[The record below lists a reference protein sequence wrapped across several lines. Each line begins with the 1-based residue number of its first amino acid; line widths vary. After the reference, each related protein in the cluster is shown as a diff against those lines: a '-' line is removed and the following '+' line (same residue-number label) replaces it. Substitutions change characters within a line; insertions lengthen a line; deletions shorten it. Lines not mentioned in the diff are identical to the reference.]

1 MRLEILYHI
10 LFRSVLIF
18 MALLLFACLVRAVKG
33 PRVTDR
39 IVAVNMMGTMVIVMI
54 AVFALLLGQE
64 YLLDICLIY
73 AMISFLAVI
82 VLTKVYTGVF
92 LSAKEKEKDG
102 VDAKGEKQDA

>member
-1 MRLEILYHI
+1 MSLEILYHI
-10 LFRSVLIF
+10 LFRFVLIF

-54 AVFALLLGQE
+54 AVFALLLKQE

-92 LSAKEKEKDG
+92 LSAREKEKDG
-102 VDAKGEKQDA
+102 VDAKGEKQDV

>member
-1 MRLEILYHI
+1 MSLEILYHI
-10 LFRSVLIF
+10 LFRFVLIF

-33 PRVTDR
+33 PRETDR

-54 AVFALLLGQE
+54 AVFALLLKQE

-92 LSAKEKEKDG
+92 LAAKEKEKDG
-102 VDAKGEKQDA
+102 VDAKGEKQDV